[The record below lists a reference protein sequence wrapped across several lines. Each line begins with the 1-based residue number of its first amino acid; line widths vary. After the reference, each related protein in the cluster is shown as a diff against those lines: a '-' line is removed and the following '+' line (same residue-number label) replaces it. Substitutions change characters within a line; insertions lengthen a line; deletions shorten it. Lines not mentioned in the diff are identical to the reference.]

1 MPGRRGSIP
10 RCATNINIKDME
22 AFTLIRM
29 KEALDRIRKSSGY
42 KVCNKVCAL
51 RERHAILYDLTE
63 EQFTKVKHI
72 SLERNILEG
81 SCRMIDRNKIPE

>member
-1 MPGRRGSIP
+1 
-10 RCATNINIKDME
+10 ME

-51 RERHAILYDLTE
+51 RERHAILYDLTTVRNRE
-63 EQFTKVKHI
+63 AHRPPA
-72 SLERNILEG
+72 ERRGRKLPDDRPQQDSGINLGYYEAD
-81 SCRMIDRNKIPE
+81 IDSQ